1 MEIKTK
7 EIYVAVDGKEFFTKN
22 ECLQHEK
29 ALEIDIIK
37 RMATIPSVKIDGGVS
52 YIQDAM
58 SGKSVLVIKPQNEKD
73 IETINSWVYLSN
85 DVRAGFT
92 NHYIGELILIGLDL
106 EGKIWFTFGLNDY
119 LTEIQDVY
127 SALEKRID
135 IIAETLTTQN

>member
-22 ECLQHEK
+22 ECFQHEK
-29 ALEIDIIK
+29 ALEIDVIK
-37 RMATIPSVKIDGGVS
+37 RMATIPGVKINGGVS

-58 SGKSVLVIKPQNEKD
+58 SDESVLVIKPQNEKD
-73 IETINSWVYLSN
+73 IETINAWISLSN
-85 DVRAGFT
+85 DIRAVFT
-92 NHYIGELILIGLDL
+92 NDYIGKLILIGLDL
-106 EGKIWFTFGLNDY
+106 EGKIWFTFGLDDY
-119 LTEIQDVY
+119 LTEIQGAY